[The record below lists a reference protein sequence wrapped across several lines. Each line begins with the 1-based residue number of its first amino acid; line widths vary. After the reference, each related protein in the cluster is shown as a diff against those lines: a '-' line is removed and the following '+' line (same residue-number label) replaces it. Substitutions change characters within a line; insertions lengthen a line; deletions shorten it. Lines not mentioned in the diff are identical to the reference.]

1 MFPHGRNREIPRW
14 RDTQGAHACSDV
26 MRPQVVA
33 MRALS
38 VVSME
43 GGLAR
48 SFAEGVVLRRRIAGR
63 TAEANLAHPRTI
75 DPREGVDP
83 FGRVKQT

>member
-1 MFPHGRNREIPRW
+1 
-14 RDTQGAHACSDV
+14 
-26 MRPQVVA
+26 
-33 MRALS
+33 
-38 VVSME
+38 ME

>member
-14 RDTQGAHACSDV
+14 RDTA
-26 MRPQVVA
+26 R
-33 MRALS
+33 RARLFGRDAPSGGRDASLS

-48 SFAEGVVLRRRIAGR
+48 SFAEGVVLRRRIAAR

>member
-1 MFPHGRNREIPRW
+1 VARYQ
-14 RDTQGAHACSDV
+14 QGAHACSDV

-48 SFAEGVVLRRRIAGR
+48 SFAEGVVLRRRMAGTDGR
-63 TAEANLAHPRTI
+63 KPISLIHARSTPAR
-75 DPREGVDP
+75 GVDP